1 MLTYILFKEAELMK
15 YRYLFFDLDGTLTEP
30 GLGITNSVMYAL
42 DKFGIKVNDRTE
54 LYKFIGPPLVD
65 SFKEFYGFDD
75 AKAWKAVEY
84 YREYFSEK
92 GLFENS
98 VYEGIK
104 ELLEQL
110 FNEGYEL
117 YVATSKP
124 TEYSIRILEKFDL
137 IKYFKYVSG
146 STMDEKNSSK
156 AMIIEHALQ
165 VSKADKNDVL
175 MIGDR
180 HHDIDGAKANGIA
193 SLGVLFG
200 YGSLEELRVAG
211 ADYIAEKVNDILKF
225 V

>member
-1 MLTYILFKEAELMK
+1 MK
-15 YRYLFFDLDGTLTEP
+15 YKYLFFDLDGTLTEP
-30 GLGITNSVMYAL
+30 GIGITNSVMYAL
-42 DKFGIKVNDRTE
+42 EKFGIKVNDRME

-75 AKAWKAVEY
+75 LKAWKAVEY
-84 YREYFSEK
+84 YREYFSRD
-92 GLFENS
+92 GLFENR
-98 VYEGIK
+98 VYDGID
-104 ELLEQL
+104 ELLQKL
-110 FNEGYEL
+110 ISDGHEL

-137 IKYFKYVSG
+137 LKYFNYVSG
-146 STMDEKNSSK
+146 SNMDEKNSSK

-165 VSKADKNDVL
+165 ISKADKNDVL

-180 HHDIDGAKANGIA
+180 HHDINGAKANGIA

-200 YGSLEELRVAG
+200 YGSLEELRMAG
-211 ADYIAEKVNDILKF
+211 ADYIAEEANDILKF

>member
-1 MLTYILFKEAELMK
+1 MK
-15 YRYLFFDLDGTLTEP
+15 YKYLFFDLDGTLTEP
-30 GLGITNSVMYAL
+30 GIGITNSVMYAL
-42 DKFGIKVNDRTE
+42 EKFGIKVNDRME

-75 AKAWKAVEY
+75 LKAWKAVEY
-84 YREYFSEK
+84 YREYFSRD
-92 GLFENS
+92 GLFENR
-98 VYEGIK
+98 VYDGID
-104 ELLEQL
+104 ELLQKL
-110 FNEGYEL
+110 ISDGHEL

-137 IKYFKYVSG
+137 LKYFNYVSG
-146 STMDEKNSSK
+146 SNMDEKNSSK

-165 VSKADKNDVL
+165 ISKADKNDVL

-200 YGSLEELRVAG
+200 YGSLEELRMAG
-211 ADYIAEKVNDILKF
+211 ADYIAEEVDDILKF

>member
-1 MLTYILFKEAELMK
+1 MK
-15 YRYLFFDLDGTLTEP
+15 YKYLFFDLDGTLTEP
-30 GLGITNSVMYAL
+30 GIGITNSVMYAL
-42 DKFGIKVNDRTE
+42 EKFGIKVNDRME

-75 AKAWKAVEY
+75 LKAWKAVEY
-84 YREYFSEK
+84 YREYFSRD
-92 GLFENS
+92 GLFENR
-98 VYEGIK
+98 VYDGIDD
-104 ELLEQL
+104 LLQKL
-110 FNEGYEL
+110 ISDGHEL

-137 IKYFKYVSG
+137 LKYFNYVSG
-146 STMDEKNSSK
+146 SNMDEKNSSK

-165 VSKADKNDVL
+165 ISKADKNDVL

-200 YGSLEELRVAG
+200 YGSLEELRMAG
-211 ADYIAEKVNDILKF
+211 ADYIAEEVDDILKF